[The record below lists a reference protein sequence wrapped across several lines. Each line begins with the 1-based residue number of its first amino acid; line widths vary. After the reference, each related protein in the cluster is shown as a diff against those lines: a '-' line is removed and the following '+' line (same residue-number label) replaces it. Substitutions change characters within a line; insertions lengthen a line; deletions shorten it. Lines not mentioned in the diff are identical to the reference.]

1 MTLQVLATMSPTA
14 SEQFGKIASIAV
26 IMTLLPYI
34 YSSVAIKILGREKMS
49 DREGLFYTI
58 VGLIAAV
65 YSLAAMIGSNSEQT
79 RWALIFVIS
88 TIIFY
93 ELSVN
98 RKIEIKEKHL
108 KPGGCCVPRWV
119 RYMTLAI
126 TILALIAMFWVS
138 VGDYSSQKLNE
149 YINEPDSPSISVQ
162 APAD

>member
-1 MTLQVLATMSPTA
+1 MSPTA

-93 ELSVN
+93 ELS
-98 RKIEIKEKHL
+98 L
-108 KPGGCCVPRWV
+108 TG
-119 RYMTLAI
+119 
-126 TILALIAMFWVS
+126 
-138 VGDYSSQKLNE
+138 KLRLRRN
-149 YINEPDSPSISVQ
+149 I
-162 APAD
+162 